1 MDIEQLQ
8 QEKRDIKKL
17 LSDKIDKI
25 DEQIKVEKE
34 RLAIIEEKKLLDI
47 IKYENKI
54 LYLKA
59 KTVAVNKLISIG
71 TGSYSST
78 FYLVIDYQIKGSSVL
93 HSETIDFNNEDICNA
108 IYNKLKKEL

>member
-25 DEQIKVEKE
+25 DEQIKIEKE

-59 KTVAVNKLISIG
+59 KTVTVNKLISIR
-71 TGSYSST
+71 TGSST
-78 FYLVIDYQIKGSSVL
+78 YYLVIDYQIKGSSVL
-93 HSETIDFNNEDICNA
+93 HSETIHFNNEDICNA